1 MNSDV
6 ALYWVQQSLETTIM
20 VVGPL
25 LGAALLVGLF
35 VSMFQAVT
43 SMQEMTLSFIPK
55 LIVLVLAL
63 VVSAGTAQ
71 AQGRGKIAGTVTDA
85 DTVTHVDDQQCMT
98 RHVKAIKRQP
108 GRLPPI
114 MLQYQHLR
122 SRPVR
127 SSDEG

>member
-55 LIVLVLAL
+55 LLAL
-63 VVSAGTAQ
+63 GLALLLLAPWMLRILTDFTMNAFAAIPSVSQ
-71 AQGRGKIAGTVTDA
+71 
-85 DTVTHVDDQQCMT
+85 
-98 RHVKAIKRQP
+98 
-108 GRLPPI
+108 
-114 MLQYQHLR
+114 
-122 SRPVR
+122 
-127 SSDEG
+127 

>member
-25 LGAALLVGLF
+25 LGAALLVGLM

-55 LIVLVLAL
+55 LLAL
-63 VVSAGTAQ
+63 GLALLLLAPWMLRILSDFTMNAFLAIPSVSQ
-71 AQGRGKIAGTVTDA
+71 
-85 DTVTHVDDQQCMT
+85 
-98 RHVKAIKRQP
+98 
-108 GRLPPI
+108 
-114 MLQYQHLR
+114 
-122 SRPVR
+122 
-127 SSDEG
+127 

>member
-25 LGAALLVGLF
+25 LGAALIVGLF

-55 LIVLVLAL
+55 LLAL
-63 VVSAGTAQ
+63 GLALLLLAPWMLRILTDFTASAFMAIPSVSQ
-71 AQGRGKIAGTVTDA
+71 
-85 DTVTHVDDQQCMT
+85 
-98 RHVKAIKRQP
+98 
-108 GRLPPI
+108 
-114 MLQYQHLR
+114 
-122 SRPVR
+122 
-127 SSDEG
+127 

>member
-25 LGAALLVGLF
+25 LGAALIVGLF

-55 LIVLVLAL
+55 LLAL
-63 VVSAGTAQ
+63 GLALLLLAPWMLRILTDFTMSAFSAIPSVSQ
-71 AQGRGKIAGTVTDA
+71 
-85 DTVTHVDDQQCMT
+85 
-98 RHVKAIKRQP
+98 
-108 GRLPPI
+108 
-114 MLQYQHLR
+114 
-122 SRPVR
+122 
-127 SSDEG
+127 

>member
-25 LGAALLVGLF
+25 LGAALLLGLF

-55 LIVLVLAL
+55 LLAL
-63 VVSAGTAQ
+63 GLALLLLAPWMLRILTDFTMNAFTAIPSVSQ
-71 AQGRGKIAGTVTDA
+71 
-85 DTVTHVDDQQCMT
+85 
-98 RHVKAIKRQP
+98 
-108 GRLPPI
+108 
-114 MLQYQHLR
+114 
-122 SRPVR
+122 
-127 SSDEG
+127 

>member
-55 LIVLVLAL
+55 LLAL
-63 VVSAGTAQ
+63 GLALLLLAPWMLRILSDFTMNAFLAIPSVSQ
-71 AQGRGKIAGTVTDA
+71 
-85 DTVTHVDDQQCMT
+85 
-98 RHVKAIKRQP
+98 
-108 GRLPPI
+108 
-114 MLQYQHLR
+114 
-122 SRPVR
+122 
-127 SSDEG
+127 

>member
-25 LGAALLVGLF
+25 LGAALLVGLL

-55 LIVLVLAL
+55 LLAL
-63 VVSAGTAQ
+63 GLALLLLAPWMLRILSDFTMNAFLAIPSVSQ
-71 AQGRGKIAGTVTDA
+71 
-85 DTVTHVDDQQCMT
+85 
-98 RHVKAIKRQP
+98 
-108 GRLPPI
+108 
-114 MLQYQHLR
+114 
-122 SRPVR
+122 
-127 SSDEG
+127 

>member
-6 ALYWVQQSLETTIM
+6 ALFWIQQSLETTVL

-55 LIVLVLAL
+55 LFALGLAL
-63 VVSAGTAQ
+63 LLLA
-71 AQGRGKIAGTVTDA
+71 
-85 DTVTHVDDQQCMT
+85 
-98 RHVKAIKRQP
+98 P
-108 GRLPPI
+108 W
-114 MLQYQHLR
+114 MLQILTEFTMSTFTAIPDVAQ
-122 SRPVR
+122 
-127 SSDEG
+127 

>member
-55 LIVLVLAL
+55 LLAL
-63 VVSAGTAQ
+63 GLALLLLAPWMLRILTDFTMNAFTAIPSVSQ
-71 AQGRGKIAGTVTDA
+71 
-85 DTVTHVDDQQCMT
+85 
-98 RHVKAIKRQP
+98 
-108 GRLPPI
+108 
-114 MLQYQHLR
+114 
-122 SRPVR
+122 
-127 SSDEG
+127 

>member
-25 LGAALLVGLF
+25 LGAALIVGLF

-55 LIVLVLAL
+55 LLALGLALFVLAPWML
-63 VVSAGTAQ
+63 RILTDFTMNAFLAIPSVSQ
-71 AQGRGKIAGTVTDA
+71 
-85 DTVTHVDDQQCMT
+85 
-98 RHVKAIKRQP
+98 
-108 GRLPPI
+108 
-114 MLQYQHLR
+114 
-122 SRPVR
+122 
-127 SSDEG
+127 

>member
-25 LGAALLVGLF
+25 LGAALIVGLM

-55 LIVLVLAL
+55 LLAL
-63 VVSAGTAQ
+63 GLALLLLAPWMLRILSDFTMNAFLAIPSVSQ
-71 AQGRGKIAGTVTDA
+71 
-85 DTVTHVDDQQCMT
+85 
-98 RHVKAIKRQP
+98 
-108 GRLPPI
+108 
-114 MLQYQHLR
+114 
-122 SRPVR
+122 
-127 SSDEG
+127 